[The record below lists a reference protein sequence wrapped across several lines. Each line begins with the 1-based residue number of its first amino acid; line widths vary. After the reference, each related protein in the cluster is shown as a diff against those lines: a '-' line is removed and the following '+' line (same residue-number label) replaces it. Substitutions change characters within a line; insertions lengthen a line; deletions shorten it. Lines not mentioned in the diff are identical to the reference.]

1 MLDRSPFI
9 VEMDA
14 MNSFKVDLLPS
25 AMLEFIVDFA
35 RDLFMWCRSGVSV
48 QMWSLCCFLVLRACQ
63 CFF

>member
-1 MLDRSPFI
+1 MLDRSPLI

-25 AMLEFIVDFA
+25 AMLEFIVDLA

-48 QMWSLCCFLVLRACQ
+48 QMWSLCYCSRLASLPMLS
-63 CFF
+63 